1 MPIVHWARNLHQVFC
16 FEVAAPTICSVLC
29 NRMCCDVLM
38 LPTPNT
44 YPVSEPPLS
53 YSPVPH
59 GVEIPNRVFVG
70 GLAYNTTE
78 LELKNLFNQFGHV
91 RDSKIITDRQGIS
104 KGYGFVT
111 FDTAEEALKVQEQGC
126 LYYNEKKL
134 NVSKAIRKQGG
145 QYQIPNQEY
154 ISGQRSWFD
163 GMMVPENDALWMMK
177 PPHSQGSKQ
186 PFGPVMFSMYPP
198 TTSQAGYHGN
208 PTQLFSPAH
217 YYPFPPVYNGYY
229 SNYLQHSNNLHYSH
243 PPHKDH
249 YNESLTSGE
258 ESVASEEQDGDL
270 AELEAQTRQLSLKE
284 VVDNDK
290 PDHSM
295 YKRKR
300 PSRLRKSPHH
310 FPPHSPFHPAAH
322 QLMGSPT
329 YAPLLPTPH
338 LIQPLPP
345 RYLQQQHGMLPKSL
359 LN

>member
-1 MPIVHWARNLHQVFC
+1 
-16 FEVAAPTICSVLC
+16 
-29 NRMCCDVLM
+29 M

-44 YPVSEPPLS
+44 YPVAEPPLS

-78 LELKNLFNQFGHV
+78 LELKNFFNQFGNV

-111 FDTAEEALKVQEQGC
+111 FDTAEEASKVQEQGY

-145 QYQIPNQEY
+145 QYQVPNQEY
-154 ISGQRSWFD
+154 ISGQQGQWFD
-163 GMMVPENDALWMMK
+163 GMMVTDHEGLWLMK
-177 PPHSQGSKQ
+177 PPHSQHGNKQ
-186 PFGPVMFSMYPP
+186 PFGPIMFSMYPP
-198 TTSQAGYHGN
+198 NTSQASYHGS
-208 PTQLFSPAH
+208 PTQMFSPH
-217 YYPFPPVYNGYY
+217 YYPIPPLYNGYY
-229 SNYLQHSNNLHYSH
+229 LHHQQHTNNLHYPQPIH
-243 PPHKDH
+243 NKDH
-249 YNESLTSGE
+249 FNESLTSGE

-270 AELEAQTRQLSLKE
+270 AELEAQTQRLSMKE
-284 VVDNDK
+284 ESEGDK
-290 PDHSM
+290 PDHSVM

-322 QLMGSPT
+322 QLLGSPT

-345 RYLQQQHGMLPKSL
+345 RYLQQQHGILPKSL